1 MRRFLLLLLLPF
13 SLFGQVKV
21 GVDVLMDEGYSALFK
36 GKRIGLVSNQTA
48 VNHELKTTFEILKEN
63 ARDFELVA
71 LFAPEHGFYGDAYA
85 YENVADRKHQGVSLY
100 NLNGD
105 RRRPTKEMLAGVDLL
120 VYDIQ
125 DIGSRSYSYISTLFY
140 TMEEAAKLGIKV
152 IVLDRPNPLGGKV
165 VDGPLVDEKWR
176 SFISYVNVPYCHGM
190 TIGELSHFFNETYH
204 VGCDLEVIPM
214 RGWKRSMT
222 FKETGLVWVP
232 TSPQIPEE
240 DTPFFYPT
248 TGLIGHCSFVN
259 IGIGYSL
266 PFKLIGAPW
275 INGEVLADRLNK
287 QKLPGVRFQPFYY
300 RPFFGKFKLENC
312 QGVKIIVTEPHAFLP
327 VTTQYTIM
335 GILKAVY
342 PKQFDEALKLVLSSR
357 NKRDVFNKLNG
368 SEEILHIICE
378 ERYFAWKLREKC
390 KKDRELFL
398 QTRQKFLNPLYS

>member
-1 MRRFLLLLLLPF
+1 MRLFLLLLLLPF

-21 GVDVLMDEGYSALFK
+21 GIDVLMDEGYSALFK
-36 GKRIGLVSNQTA
+36 GKRIGLISNQTA

-63 ARDFELVA
+63 SRDFELVA

-85 YENVADRKHQGVSLY
+85 YENVADRKHHGISLY

-105 RRRPTKEMLAGVDLL
+105 RRRPTKEMLTGVDLL

-140 TMEEAAKLGIKV
+140 AMEEAAKLGIKV

-176 SFISYVNVPYCHGM
+176 SFIGYVNVPYCHGM
-190 TIGELSHFFNETYH
+190 TIGELSRFFNETYH

-214 RGWKRSMT
+214 RGWKRSMI

-275 INGEVLADRLNK
+275 INGDVLADRLNK
-287 QKLPGVRFQPFYY
+287 QKLPGVCFQPFYF

-312 QGVKIIVTEPHAFLP
+312 QGVKIIVTDPHAFLP

-335 GILKAVY
+335 GILKTVY

-368 SEEILHIICE
+368 SEEILHIICN

-398 QTRQKFLNPLYS
+398 QTRKKYLNPLYS